1 MAAGGRRVSAERVRE
16 RRRAAVRKR
25 VHDKALVEVRGC
37 LRDWDDG
44 RDAAR
49 EAKAVAETIIA
60 PEYEGRVL
68 IELLQNAHDAHLAGA
83 ADGRIEIR
91 LDEDEGEHGTL
102 YVANGGK
109 PFGGKNFKDLC
120 SIALS
125 SKRADAGIGHKGVG
139 FKSVLHL
146 CDAPEIYSVA
156 REGSRVPDGFTFR
169 FARLDDY
176 DALAREVAPE
186 RVGFAD
192 YLKENLLTLKVP
204 VFLEEAPKSV
214 HNFVRRGFVTVVRL
228 PLKSADARSA
238 AGAQVRELMDDSAPF
253 ELFLDRLERVRLER
267 RVAGKT
273 RGKTYDRQVE
283 VLHQARGLKVQQV
296 TLRRRM
302 RLIVVCGKANP
313 DRAREALTA
322 SIEKSGMRRD
332 WMAWEKKAE
341 VRVAVPVTDP
351 LREGRLYAFLPMGE
365 QIPAPVRG
373 FVHAPFFAEM
383 NRRSFNE
390 AVPWNGLLLDT
401 VAETCARA
409 VLATAEGRAPVPAG
423 ALVDLMCWRS
433 PTALT
438 RLASSFQRLGHGI
451 AEVPLIPVIATA
463 SGTRTSLHRAVLW
476 ERKEHATAF
485 TPHAVA
491 ASGVTE
497 LLDPQLHSVRLR
509 RLVSLARSVGTRL
522 EPPPERLASW
532 AERLAE
538 AAARA
543 PFDPGWWADFYYD
556 LSQEFP
562 DGSDLT
568 GKRIILTSESA
579 LPAPAGREGV
589 FFDRESPRGGPLPAL
604 PDGLSGRLHFV
615 HEGIAWTGKGR
626 KRRAQGRTWLR
637 TASLVHEYGADRVLE
652 VVAAALRADGEGGV
666 EDGVRLACLRYAC
679 AVSHALET
687 EGRRAP
693 QLKDLRV
700 PTRGGWQEAS
710 RAMFGPGWPGEH
722 SSIDDTLTRFLE
734 RARGL
739 SSVLTQTE
747 QRLLPRPEELCGD
760 TLPVEAM
767 RRFLERHDV
776 AHGLRPRHEVFRTEV
791 RGQDLNWPA
800 RFWVPN
806 RRDLLPQ
813 WRTTAER
820 WPNRR
825 RVGYLKVAYHSRAH
839 SADVLPGQ
847 DDYAAFGEE
856 DRRLYAELI
865 VHGLA
870 FSWLDSALEMH
881 FVRHTDSAGTPWPTP
896 LAAFLAQAPWIPQT
910 TVPGAPAEG
919 IVFATAGRAWWWQ
932 GTQSPPPFLSVVPA
946 TLRSRRSAKLVARLG
961 LLGIR
966 SWDDPG
972 TALDRLSH
980 LPNLVQAGPHLRE
993 GRHAH
998 EIGQEY
1004 EKAWAQLL
1012 PANGGTRTTDGGPAT
1027 PPHRLLVHR
1036 AGALEPLDAA
1046 ETDEPV
1052 FVPDPDGAQNRALLD
1067 RVPVPVIPIRDR
1079 ALGARV
1085 HAFLDQGTTFDVQRC
1100 GDATHDIQA
1109 DGLPVREAMRLP
1121 LTQYAGPWLLTLVA
1135 ALVEFDEERASRTE
1149 PVTVAEATTLLRRCE
1164 VTVADEAVVW
1174 IAGHR
1179 LTENGTDR
1187 ALLHPHP
1194 DRPCVV
1200 VMHNG
1205 ARTGWR
1211 VLRTAAPAL
1220 AALIRAPYLADILW
1234 KALTRL
1240 EERDLKT
1247 DDVSEEDLAD
1257 VLELRQHQL
1266 RVILAE
1272 RASQRSGS
1280 ARLVPLLACLYLD
1293 LAEELQQRVE
1303 EFPDRAALLAW
1314 LTARTG
1320 APDAERLM
1328 RLLDDDDPERQLR
1341 ALSVTLAEANRAW
1354 RALSLPQID
1363 NTDRHERQFATWLQ
1377 RNRPAL
1383 AERIRDAHA
1392 DVHRSGRSLAAY
1404 VRLRGLPTLAPDPT
1418 WHTTLW
1424 DLTDQ
1429 LLQAHA
1435 DAWLTRSL
1443 PAQPPTSRALPPLT
1457 EVREAS
1463 TTAVHQ
1469 HLPRLRQL
1477 IQEWQRLHPT
1487 SHTVVPPPPQ
1497 EVLRALDDEGLLDF
1511 EVLSTK
1517 ALITWLSHH
1526 GHWPTDMPLSDR
1538 RAQLGLS
1545 PTSSSAPAGNSGT
1558 AAGTG
1563 QSGAPVPGPQVAL
1576 NGRLVPAGPDDL
1588 AALAREVAAD
1598 LTPEQRATSA
1608 TAVTT
1613 LAPRIPR
1620 PRTPSQPGT
1629 GSQGGSYQAAGND
1642 QDRTV
1647 PVGVAGE
1654 AAVAA
1659 WLHKQFG
1666 VEPQD
1671 SWKSSL
1677 RVHGLAGA
1685 QPGDDRLGYDFLIH
1699 DGDATY
1705 LYEVKASTGD
1715 SGEIIL
1721 GESEV
1726 RRASR
1731 LAPGETYFIVYVS
1744 HVFDRDRRAITVL
1757 PNPFGAPDL
1766 AGYELVST
1774 QLRLRFNIG

>member
-83 ADGRIEIR
+83 AEGRIEIR
-91 LDEDEGEHGTL
+91 LDEDEGEHGTF

-146 CDAPEIYSVA
+146 CDAPEVYSVA

-186 RVGFAD
+186 RVGLAD

-238 AGAQVRELMDDSAPF
+238 AGAQMRELMDGSAPF

-302 RLIVVCGKANP
+302 RLIVVCGKADP

-341 VRVAVPVTDP
+341 VRVAVPVADP
-351 LREGRLYAFLPMGE
+351 LREGRLYTFLPMGE

-383 NRRSFNE
+383 NRRSYNE

-409 VLATAEGRAPVPAG
+409 VLATGGGRAPVPAG

-438 RLASSFQRLGHGI
+438 RLTSAFQRLGHSI
-451 AEVPLIPVIATA
+451 AQVPFIPVIATA

-476 ERKEHATAF
+476 EGKEHATAF

-491 ASGVTE
+491 ASGVID

-509 RLVSLARSVGTRL
+509 RLVSLARSGGTRL

-562 DGSDLT
+562 GGSALT
-568 GKRIILTSESA
+568 GKRIILTSGPA
-579 LPAPAGREGV
+579 LAPASAEGV
-589 FFDRESPRGGPLPAL
+589 FFDRESPRGGSLPAL

-637 TASLVHEYGADRVLE
+637 TAGLVHEYGADRVLE
-652 VVAAALRADGEGGV
+652 LVAAALRVDGEGGV

-687 EGRRAP
+687 EGHKAP
-693 QLKDLRV
+693 RLKDLRV
-700 PTRGGWQEAS
+700 PTRGGWQEAR

-722 SSIDDTLTRFLE
+722 SSVDDTLARFLE
-734 RARGL
+734 RVRGL

-760 TLPVEAM
+760 MLPVEAM
-767 RRFLERHDV
+767 RRFLEQHGV
-776 AHGLRPRHEVFRTEV
+776 AHGLRPRHEVFRAEV

-825 RVGYLKVAYHSRAH
+825 RVGYLKVAYHSRAR
-839 SADVLPGQ
+839 SAAVLPGQ

-870 FSWLDSALEMH
+870 FSWPDSALEMH
-881 FVRHTDSAGTPWPTP
+881 FVRHTDSAGTHWPTP
-896 LAAFLAQAPWIPQT
+896 LAAFLAQAPWIPQI
-910 TVPGAPAEG
+910 TVPGTPAEG
-919 IVFATAGRAWWWQ
+919 TMFATAGRAWWWQ
-932 GTQSPPPFLSVVPA
+932 GPQSPPPLLSVVSA
-946 TLRSRRSAKLVARLG
+946 TLRSRRSAKLVTRLG

-980 LPNLVQAGPHLRE
+980 LPDLVQAGPHLRE

-1012 PANGGTRTTDGGPAT
+1012 PADGGTRTADGGPAT

-1036 AGALEPLDAA
+1036 AGALELLDPA
-1046 ETDEPV
+1046 ETDETV

-1085 HAFLDQGTTFDVQRC
+1085 HAFLDQGATFDVQRC
-1100 GDATHDIQA
+1100 GDAAHDIQA
-1109 DGLPVREAMRLP
+1109 DGLPVREATRLP

-1149 PVTVAEATTLLRRCE
+1149 PVTVAESTWLLRRCE

-1200 VMHNG
+1200 VVHSG
-1205 ARTGWR
+1205 PRTGWR

-1240 EERDLKT
+1240 EERGLKT

-1266 RVILAE
+1266 RAVLAE

-1280 ARLVPLLACLYLD
+1280 ARLVPLLACLDLD

-1303 EFPDRAALLAW
+1303 DFPDRAALLAW
-1314 LTARTG
+1314 LTARAG

-1328 RLLDDDDPERQLR
+1328 RLLDDDPERQLR
-1341 ALSVTLAEANRAW
+1341 ALSVTLAGANRAW
-1354 RALSLPQID
+1354 RALGLPQID

-1377 RNRPAL
+1377 RHRPAL

-1404 VRLRGLPTLAPDPT
+1404 VLLRGLPTLAPDPA

-1443 PAQPPTSRALPPLT
+1443 PAQLPTSRALPPLT

-1477 IQEWQRLHPT
+1477 IQEWQSLHPT
-1487 SHTVVPPPPQ
+1487 SRTAVPPPPQ

-1538 RAQLGLS
+1538 RAQLGLP
-1545 PTSSSAPAGNSGT
+1545 PTRSSAPAGNSGT
-1558 AAGTG
+1558 AAGSG
-1563 QSGAPVPGPQVAL
+1563 RSGAPVPGPQVAL
-1576 NGRLVPAGPDDL
+1576 NGRPVPAGPDDL
-1588 AALAREVAAD
+1588 AALAREVVAD
-1598 LTPEQRATSA
+1598 LTPEQRATPA

-1629 GSQGGSYQAAGND
+1629 GPQRGSYQATGHD
-1642 QDRTV
+1642 QDRTM

-1659 WLHKQFG
+1659 WLNEQFG

-1774 QLRLRFNIG
+1774 QLRLRFNLG